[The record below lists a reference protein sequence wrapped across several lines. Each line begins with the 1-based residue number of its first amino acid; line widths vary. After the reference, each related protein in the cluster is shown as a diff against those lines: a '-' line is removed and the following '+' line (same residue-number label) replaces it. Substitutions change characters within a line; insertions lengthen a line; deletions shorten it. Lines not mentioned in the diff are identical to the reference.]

1 MISVFEMKVS
11 IVDKLKDKEI
21 EFRKEHIPI
30 VGREKG
36 EFLLKLVQK
45 YKPKHILEFGMASG
59 YSGTI
64 LASEGA
70 KLTTIEVSTPMIPLA
85 TELFEWFGV
94 DATILIGDAKE
105 NFDVVRE
112 TGQKFDFVFI
122 DHAIKNYL
130 EAFAF
135 AKEVATSGAVILFDN
150 INSSKCASVKSKLL
164 AENTCEI
171 FNVGD
176 GMMIIRS

>member
-1 MISVFEMKVS
+1 MNI
-11 IVDKLKDKEI
+11 IDKLRDKEL
-21 EFRKEHIPI
+21 EFRKEYIPI

-36 EFLLKLVQK
+36 ELILSLIKK
-45 YKPKHILEFGMASG
+45 YQPTNILEFGMASG

-70 KLTTIEVSTPMIPLA
+70 KLTTFEVSTPMVPLA
-85 TELFEWFGV
+85 TELFDWFGV
-94 DATILIGDAKE
+94 DATILIGDASE

-130 EAFAF
+130 EAFEF
-135 AKEVATSGAVILFDN
+135 AKEVANSGAVVLFDN
-150 INSSKCASVKSKLL
+150 INSSKCTSVKAKLL
-164 AENTCEI
+164 AENTWEI
-171 FNVGD
+171 FDVGD
-176 GMMIIRS
+176 GMMVIRL